1 MRSML
6 RLLKSLNDVFVW
18 LIMVAIR
25 KRRARI
31 VIMMV
36 AIVYCLYKDTKWSK
50 S

>member
-1 MRSML
+1 ML

-36 AIVYCLYKDTKWSK
+36 ATVHCSNKDAK
-50 S
+50 

>member
-1 MRSML
+1 M

-31 VIMMV
+31 VCMMV
-36 AIVYCLYKDTKWSK
+36 AIVHCSNKDAK
-50 S
+50 